1 MLATMMSLETQR
13 NVIAKN
19 KARGKNRGRAGH
31 KHQKRPWTKTLA
43 KRTGDLR
50 SWVGTTPEIVNGLPC
65 PKTPWPG

>member
-19 KARGKNRGRAGH
+19 KARGKNRGRVGH